1 MTYHMTLNIPKYLV
15 DQNIQQPVKKCK
27 SIWGHC
33 DCNHARS
40 RRCLSKQAFWPITLS
55 VPPFHTHS
63 VFVSA
68 RSNSTT
74 NGYRQ
79 RPGECPASLTCRNT
93 AGPPKPVKLIDPNIS
108 EAAGRKL
115 PSNTS
120 DPLDTSATCGVAV
133 VKASKWFGDP
143 VARWV
148 FDQLLSLCGNLQGN
162 FLLKERVLSTWFV
175 FFKVGISIISYL
187 SKFLPVT
194 SQCSYQLG
202 GLETASNCFKVKHAG
217 FPQHKDTVAEPRRT
231 APWSCHEVKERLL
244 TKPSCLAKWLRY
256 IIIAHYVMSVY
267 VHIQLY
273 IYIVY
278 IEK

>member
-1 MTYHMTLNIPKYLV
+1 MTYQMTLNIPKYLV

-27 SIWGHC
+27 SIWAHC

-79 RPGECPASLTCRNT
+79 RPGECPASLTCPNT
-93 AGPPKPVKLIDPNIS
+93 AGPPKPVKFFEPQTFPNIS

-120 DPLDTSATCGVAV
+120 DPLDTSATCGELLWSRLPNDLATRWPGEFLTSCWVSA
-133 VKASKWFGDP
+133 AISKGIFCWRKGSWAHGLFFQSWNIYNIIISLKVSTSNFSMFIP
-143 VARWV
+143 VRRTWDS
-148 FDQLLSLCGNLQGN
+148 FKLLQGETCWVPPTQGYGGWAEKDRA
-162 FLLKERVLSTWFV
+162 LE
-175 FFKVGISIISYL
+175 
-187 SKFLPVT
+187 LPW
-194 SQCSYQLG
+194 G
-202 GLETASNCFKVKHAG
+202 KG
-217 FPQHKDTVAEPRRT
+217 
-231 APWSCHEVKERLL
+231 ERLL
-244 TKPSCLAKWLRY
+244 TKPSCLAKWLQY
-256 IIIAHYVMSVY
+256 IIIVHYVMSVY
-267 VHIQLY
+267 ICI
-273 IYIVY
+273 IYS
-278 IEK
+278 